1 MATKK
6 EVNAWLKEEGLT
18 LEQVDAMFKEL
29 AEVNHVARNM
39 IQNGLSWTRWN
50 MSVIKQIPGYK
61 EKGLEKINMEEEKKK
76 LELYEKQKKEAEENY
91 YWNHFL
97 EIMVDKIDKKEKL
110 TEEELRTLMRE
121 YEIDSVDDGEDG
133 RWQRYIT
140 SVFEYEGRLFAFNW
154 AQGLTESQDDSFD
167 EQPFEV
173 IKTEKT
179 IVVVEY
185 LPVNKK

>member
-18 LEQVDAMFKEL
+18 LKEVDAMFEEL

-61 EKGLEKINMEEEKKK
+61 EKELEKNELMKEEEKVK
-76 LELYEKQKKEAEENY
+76 LYEKQKKEAEDIY
-91 YWNHFL
+91 YFNHFL
-97 EIMVDKIDKKEKL
+97 EVMVDKIDKKEKL
-110 TEEELRTLMRE
+110 TEKELRTLMMD
-121 YEIDSVDDGEDG
+121 YESDSVDDGEDG

-140 SVFEYEGRLFAFNW
+140 SVFEFEGRLFAFNW

-179 IVVVEY
+179 VVVVEY